1 MEEQSAVCMRLVEI
15 SRGLVCPGQ
24 TWDELCC
31 FIPFLFFFLLHFS
44 SASLS
49 ELRAALWI
57 HFPVL
62 ERARVHSSSSQGPA
76 QAARGSLKDHRRWE
90 MKWGGTEGPCTAWL
104 L

>member
-1 MEEQSAVCMRLVEI
+1 MLSVCFWLRFPETWFVQDKLGTSSAVSSL
-15 SRGLVCPGQ
+15 
-24 TWDELCC
+24 
-31 FIPFLFFFLLHFS
+31 FFFFFLLHFS

-62 ERARVHSSSSQGPA
+62 ERARVHSSSSLGPA

>member
-1 MEEQSAVCMRLVEI
+1 MLSVCFWLRFPEAWFVQDKLGTSSAV
-15 SRGLVCPGQ
+15 S
-24 TWDELCC
+24 
-31 FIPFLFFFLLHFS
+31 FLFFFFLLHFS

-62 ERARVHSSSSQGPA
+62 ERARVHSSSSLGPA